1 MNEINEQNQIDYELD
16 SEGFYILNKL
26 SKWNK
31 IIGIFFIVMGI
42 ISLLGIFTD
51 SSNFAMVLFT
61 ILLSVFMVYL
71 GTRLTSAASHFKYS
85 LYQEDSQ
92 SLKIGMNN
100 LRQYFM
106 ITGISYIVIMIFMII
121 AVVVGSY
128 FGFNVD
134 EFTEY

>member
-1 MNEINEQNQIDYELD
+1 MNETNEQNHIVYELD
-16 SEGFYILNKL
+16 SEGFYILDKL

-31 IIGIFFIVMGI
+31 IIGILFIVMGT

-61 ILLSVFMVYL
+61 ILLSIFMVYL

-85 LYQEDSQ
+85 IYEEDPE

-106 ITGISYIVIMIFMII
+106 ITGISYIAIMVFMII
-121 AVVVGSY
+121 AVVLGSY
-128 FGFNVD
+128 FGFDAN
-134 EFTEY
+134 EFSEF

>member
-1 MNEINEQNQIDYELD
+1 MTESNEQSQIIYDLD
-16 SEGFYILNKL
+16 SEGFYILQKL

-31 IIGIFFIVMGI
+31 IIGIFFVAMGI
-42 ISLLGIFTD
+42 MSLLGIFTN

-61 ILLSVFMVYL
+61 ILLSIFMVYL
-71 GTRLTSAASHFKYS
+71 GTRLTSAASHFKHGIYE
-85 LYQEDSQ
+85 EDSG
-92 SLKIGMNN
+92 SLKVGLNN

-106 ITGISYIVIMIFMII
+106 LTGISYIVIMIFMII
-121 AVVVGSY
+121 AIIAGSY

>member
-1 MNEINEQNQIDYELD
+1 MNETNEQNQIVYELD
-16 SEGFYILNKL
+16 SEGFYILDKL

-42 ISLLGIFTD
+42 ISLLGIFAD

-61 ILLSVFMVYL
+61 ILLSIFMVYL

-85 LYQEDSQ
+85 LYQEDSK

-106 ITGISYIVIMIFMII
+106 ITGISYIAIMIFMII
-121 AVVVGSY
+121 AMIVGAF
-128 FGFNVD
+128 FGFSVD
-134 EFTEY
+134 EFSSF

>member
-1 MNEINEQNQIDYELD
+1 MNDMNEQDQIIYELD
-16 SEGFYILNKL
+16 PEGFYILEKL

-31 IIGIFFIVMGI
+31 IIGIFFIVMGV

-61 ILLSVFMVYL
+61 ILLSIFMVYL
-71 GTRLTSAASHFKYS
+71 GTRLTSAASHFKHSIYE
-85 LYQEDSQ
+85 EDSE
-92 SLKIGMNN
+92 SLKIGIDN

-106 ITGISYIVIMIFMII
+106 LTGISYIAIMVFMII
-121 AVVVGSY
+121 AVVIGSY

-134 EFTEY
+134 EFSKF

>member
-1 MNEINEQNQIDYELD
+1 MNEINEQNKITYDLD

>member
-1 MNEINEQNQIDYELD
+1 MAEIKEQNKLIYELD
-16 SEGFYILNKL
+16 SEGFYFLDKL

-31 IIGIFFIVMGI
+31 IIGIFFIVMGA

-61 ILLSVFMVYL
+61 ILLSIFMVYL

-85 LYQEDSQ
+85 IYEKNSE
-92 SLKIGMNN
+92 SLKIGINN

-106 ITGISYIVIMIFMII
+106 ITGISYIAIIAFMII
-121 AVVVGSY
+121 ALAVGSY

-134 EFTEY
+134 EFSEF

>member
-1 MNEINEQNQIDYELD
+1 MNDINEQNQIVYELD

-51 SSNFAMVLFT
+51 SSNFAIVLFT
-61 ILLSVFMVYL
+61 ILLSIFIVYL

-85 LYQEDSQ
+85 LYQKDSE

-106 ITGISYIVIMIFMII
+106 ITGISYIAIMVFMII

-134 EFTEY
+134 ELSEF

>member
-1 MNEINEQNQIDYELD
+1 MNEINEEKQIVYELD
-16 SEGFYILNKL
+16 SEGFYILDKL

-31 IIGIFFIVMGI
+31 IIGIFFIVMGV

-51 SSNFAMVLFT
+51 RSNFAMVLFT
-61 ILLSVFMVYL
+61 ILLSIFMVYL

-85 LYQEDSQ
+85 IYEEDSD
-92 SLKIGMNN
+92 SLKIGIDN

-106 ITGISYIVIMIFMII
+106 ITGISYIAIMIFMII
-121 AVVVGSY
+121 AVIVGSY

-134 EFTEY
+134 EFSEF

>member
-1 MNEINEQNQIDYELD
+1 MNETNEQNQIVYELD
-16 SEGFYILNKL
+16 SEGFYILDKL

-31 IIGIFFIVMGI
+31 IIGIFFIMMGI
-42 ISLLGIFTD
+42 ISLLGIFAD

-61 ILLSVFMVYL
+61 ILLSIFMEYL

-85 LYQEDSQ
+85 LYQEDSK

-106 ITGISYIVIMIFMII
+106 ITGISYIAIMIFMII
-121 AVVVGSY
+121 AMIVGAF

-134 EFTEY
+134 EFSSF

>member
-1 MNEINEQNQIDYELD
+1 MNDINEQNQI
-16 SEGFYILNKL
+16 
-26 SKWNK
+26 
-31 IIGIFFIVMGI
+31 
-42 ISLLGIFTD
+42 
-51 SSNFAMVLFT
+51 VLFT
-61 ILLSVFMVYL
+61 ILLSIFIVYL

-85 LYQEDSQ
+85 LYQKDSE

-106 ITGISYIVIMIFMII
+106 ITGISYIAIMVFMII

-134 EFTEY
+134 ELSEF

>member
-1 MNEINEQNQIDYELD
+1 MNEINKQNQIVYELD
-16 SEGFYILNKL
+16 SEGFYILDKL

-61 ILLSVFMVYL
+61 ILLSIFIVYL
-71 GTRLTSAASHFKYS
+71 GTRLTSAASHFRHSIYK
-85 LYQEDSQ
+85 EDSK

-106 ITGISYIVIMIFMII
+106 ITGISYIVIMVFMII

-134 EFTEY
+134 EFSEF

>member
-1 MNEINEQNQIDYELD
+1 MNEINEQNQIVYELD

-31 IIGIFFIVMGI
+31 IIGILFIVMGI

-51 SSNFAMVLFT
+51 SSNFAMVLLT
-61 ILLSVFMVYL
+61 ILLSIFMVYL
-71 GTRLTSAASHFKYS
+71 GTRLTSAASHFKFSIYE
-85 LYQEDSQ
+85 EDSK

-106 ITGISYIVIMIFMII
+106 ITGISYIAIMVFMII
-121 AVVVGSY
+121 AVVLGSY
-128 FGFNVD
+128 FGFDAN
-134 EFTEY
+134 EF

>member
-1 MNEINEQNQIDYELD
+1 MNDINEQNQIVYKLD
-16 SEGFYILNKL
+16 SEGFYILDKL

-51 SSNFAMVLFT
+51 SSNFTMVLFT
-61 ILLSVFMVYL
+61 ILLSIFMVYL

-85 LYQEDSQ
+85 IYKEDSK
-92 SLKIGMNN
+92 SLKIGIDN

-106 ITGISYIVIMIFMII
+106 ITGISYIVIIVFMII

-134 EFTEY
+134 EFSEF

>member
-1 MNEINEQNQIDYELD
+1 MNETNEQNQIVYELD
-16 SEGFYILNKL
+16 SEGFYILDKL

-31 IIGIFFIVMGI
+31 IIGIFFIVVGI
-42 ISLLGIFTD
+42 ISLLGIFAD

-61 ILLSVFMVYL
+61 ILLSIFMVYL

-85 LYQEDSQ
+85 LYQEDSK

-106 ITGISYIVIMIFMII
+106 ITGIFYILIMIFMII
-121 AVVVGSY
+121 AMIVGAF

-134 EFTEY
+134 EFSSF

>member
-1 MNEINEQNQIDYELD
+1 MNEINEQNKITYDLD

-31 IIGIFFIVMGI
+31 VIGILFVVMGI

-61 ILLSVFMVYL
+61 ILLSIFMVYL

-85 LYQEDSQ
+85 LYQQDSE

-121 AVVVGSY
+121 AMIVGAF

-134 EFTEY
+134 EFSEF

>member
-1 MNEINEQNQIDYELD
+1 MNELNEQNQIVYELD
-16 SEGFYILNKL
+16 PDGFYILEKL

-51 SSNFAMVLFT
+51 NSNFAMVLFT
-61 ILLSVFMVYL
+61 ILLSIFMVYL
-71 GTRLTSAASHFKYS
+71 GTRLTSAASHLKYS
-85 LYQEDSQ
+85 IYEADSE

-106 ITGISYIVIMIFMII
+106 ITGISYIAIMVFMII
-121 AVVVGSY
+121 AVVLGSY

-134 EFTEY
+134 EFSEF

>member
-1 MNEINEQNQIDYELD
+1 MNETNEQNQIVYELD
-16 SEGFYILNKL
+16 SEGFYILDKL

-42 ISLLGIFTD
+42 ISLLGIFAD

-61 ILLSVFMVYL
+61 ILLSIFMVYL

-85 LYQEDSQ
+85 LYQEDSK

-106 ITGISYIVIMIFMII
+106 ITGIFYILIMIFMII
-121 AVVVGSY
+121 AMIVGAF

-134 EFTEY
+134 EFSSF

>member
-1 MNEINEQNQIDYELD
+1 MNEINEEKQIVYELD
-16 SEGFYILNKL
+16 SEGFYFLDKL

-31 IIGIFFIVMGI
+31 IIGIFFIVMGV

-61 ILLSVFMVYL
+61 ILLSIFMVYL
-71 GTRLTSAASHFKYS
+71 GTRLTSAASHFKHSIYEENS
-85 LYQEDSQ
+85 E
-92 SLKIGMNN
+92 SLKIGINN

-106 ITGISYIVIMIFMII
+106 ITGISYIAIMIFIII
-121 AVVVGSY
+121 AIVVGSY

-134 EFTEY
+134 EFSEF

>member
-1 MNEINEQNQIDYELD
+1 MNETNEQNQIIYKLD
-16 SEGFYILNKL
+16 SEGFYILDKL

-42 ISLLGIFTD
+42 ISLLGIFAD

-61 ILLSVFMVYL
+61 ILLSIFMVYL

-85 LYQEDSQ
+85 LYQEDSK

-106 ITGISYIVIMIFMII
+106 ITGISYIAIMIFMII
-121 AVVVGSY
+121 AMIVGAF

-134 EFTEY
+134 EFSSF